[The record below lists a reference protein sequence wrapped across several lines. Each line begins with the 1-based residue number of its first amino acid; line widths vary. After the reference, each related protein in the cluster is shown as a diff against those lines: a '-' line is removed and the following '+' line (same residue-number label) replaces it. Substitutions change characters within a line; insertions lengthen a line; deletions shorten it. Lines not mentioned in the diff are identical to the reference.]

1 MPTEM
6 TMRDHFAA
14 AALTGLLTSD
24 DVGEESNAFGQ
35 VICQSAYL
43 WAAAMLRERG
53 NHIADAGKMVET
65 PTTHDAAPAARA
77 SVESV
82 APQPT
87 TRGDS
92 DRTDKAAPRPSEG
105 TGDTPA
111 THATRGEGSER
122 RECTEPVAWEVFLP
136 GAGTYAIHSFRWEAA
151 AIAHALLF
159 NEGTIAAVCPLFRQ
173 PQPTLTDAEREAI
186 KRGMTLTFTLTPAER
201 AVFHGLLERLG

>member
-14 AALTGLLTSD
+14 AALAGLLTSD

-35 VICQSAYL
+35 AICQSAYL

-65 PTTHDAAPAARA
+65 PTTHDAAPAAKARTDA
-77 SVESV
+77 D
-82 APQPT
+82 
-87 TRGDS
+87 RG
-92 DRTDKAAPRPSEG
+92 RTDKADSRPGKG
-105 TGDTPA
+105 TGDT
-111 THATRGEGSER
+111 
-122 RECTEPVAWEVFLP
+122 TEPVAWEVFLP

-151 AIAHALLF
+151 AIAHALLS

-173 PQPTLTDAEREAI
+173 PQPTLTDAERAALEAACNFYSHECETD
-186 KRGMTLTFTLTPAER
+186 GATDDDYQNAATLR
-201 AVFHGLLERLG
+201 GLLERLG

>member
-1 MPTEM
+1 MN
-6 TMRDHFAA
+6 D
-14 AALTGLLTSD
+14 
-24 DVGEESNAFGQ
+24 
-35 VICQSAYL
+35 
-43 WAAAMLRERG
+43 RERT
-53 NHIADAGKMVET
+53 N
-65 PTTHDAAPAARA
+65 HDAAPAARA

-173 PQPTLTDAEREAI
+173 PQPTLTDAERAAVEAACNFYSHECETD
-186 KRGMTLTFTLTPAER
+186 GATDDDYQNAATLR
-201 AVFHGLLERLG
+201 GLLERLG

>member
-14 AALTGLLTSD
+14 AALTGLLANGDYGMDSTPGLAWGMAD
-24 DVGEESNAFGQ
+24 A
-35 VICQSAYL
+35 I
-43 WAAAMLRERG
+43 LRERERT
-53 NHIADAGKMVET
+53 N
-65 PTTHDAAPAARA
+65 HDAAPAARA

-186 KRGMTLTFTLTPAER
+186 TVAAGDSSQWGRPHARVLLR
-201 AVFHGLLERLG
+201 LLERTK